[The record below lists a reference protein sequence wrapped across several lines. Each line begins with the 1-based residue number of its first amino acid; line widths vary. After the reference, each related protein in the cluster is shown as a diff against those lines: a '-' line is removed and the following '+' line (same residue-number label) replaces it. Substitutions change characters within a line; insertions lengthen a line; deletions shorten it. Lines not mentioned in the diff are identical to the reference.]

1 MIKLKNINV
10 KYGDYEV
17 LKDVNFSLERGEF
30 LNIVGP
36 NGSGKTT
43 LVKVISGLVKPTK
56 GSLTHKCKQMGYLPQ
71 KMVNRAQFP
80 ITVKE
85 VIEGGNL
92 TVRKSDKQV
101 YQASLNK
108 WLDKME
114 ISHLINRPMQR
125 LSGGQQQRVYLV
137 RALVADPELLILD
150 EPTSALDPTFRSKFQ
165 KILDELHLKEK
176 KTIIN
181 ITHDLDDVRDQNSKV
196 LYIDQ
201 SVKFFGTVKQYRS
214 KFGHKEHHHD
224 WVFT

>member
-10 KYGDYEV
+10 KYGDFEV

-43 LVKVISGLVKPTK
+43 LVKIISGLISPTK
-56 GSLTHKCKQMGYLPQ
+56 GTLTHKCKQMGYLPQ

-92 TVRKSDKQV
+92 VVRKSNKQV

-108 WLDKME
+108 WLEKME
-114 ISHLINRPMQR
+114 IAHLINRPMQR

-150 EPTSALDPTFRSKFQ
+150 EPTSALDPAFRSKFQ
-165 KILDELHLKEK
+165 KILDDLHLKEK

-181 ITHDLDDVRDQNSKV
+181 ITHDLDDVKDVNSKV

-201 SVKFFGTVKQYRS
+201 SVKFFGTVKQYRT
-214 KFGHKEHHHD
+214 KFGQKEHHHD
-224 WVFT
+224 

>member
-1 MIKLKNINV
+1 VEKLIKLKNVSV
-10 KYGDYEV
+10 KFGDYDV
-17 LKDVNFSLERGEF
+17 LKDVNFSLEKGEF

-43 LVKVISGLVKPTK
+43 LVKVISGLIKPNK

-71 KMVNRAQFP
+71 KMVNRSEFP

-92 TVRKSDKQV
+92 VAIKADKAA
-101 YQASLNK
+101 YQESLAK

-114 ISHLINRPMQR
+114 ITHLINRSMQR

-137 RALVADPELLILD
+137 RALVSNPELLILD

-165 KILDELHLKEK
+165 KILSDLHKKDK

-181 ITHDLDDVRDQNSKV
+181 ITHDLDDVVDLNSKV

-201 SVKFFGTVKQYRS
+201 SVKFFGSVKTYRN
-214 KFGHKEHHHD
+214 KFGLKEHHHD
-224 WVFT
+224 